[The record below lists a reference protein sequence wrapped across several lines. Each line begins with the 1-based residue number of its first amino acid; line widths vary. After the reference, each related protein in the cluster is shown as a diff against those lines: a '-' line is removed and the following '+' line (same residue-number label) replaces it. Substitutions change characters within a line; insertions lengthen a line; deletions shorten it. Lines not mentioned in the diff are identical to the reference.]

1 MLFFNNILVIYFSL
15 LSCRSHHYHM
25 TKTLSSL
32 QYYSTGNIKYLG
44 KDVKELTIPLA
55 HGHVAAKAWGRNTGY
70 PVLALHGWLD
80 NCGTFDKLF
89 PLLSDKLYIV
99 AIDAPGHGMST
110 HKPPG
115 CFDTDISMI
124 IDVKKITDFLGWQ
137 TFSILGHSFGS
148 ALGLTFSA
156 IFPESIKKLVAIEMA
171 KPNSKDLHMFPDE
184 TREAVRVHLDIERKL
199 TKPAPVYTE
208 ESAAKRLCDGLFG
221 EISVEGARILNKRGT
236 KPSECGKGVVFT
248 IDKRCRTIEVFS
260 RKDHGMV
267 RQFMSAVQCELL
279 MIMAK
284 KSNPIYEIF
293 VPGLTES
300 FYEIYRENAKK
311 FILHNVDGNHFVHL
325 NNPERIAPL
334 INDFFSD
341 V

>member
-1 MLFFNNILVIYFSL
+1 M
-15 LSCRSHHYHM
+15 
-25 TKTLSSL
+25 
-32 QYYSTGNIKYLG
+32 
-44 KDVKELTIPLA
+44 KELTIPLP
-55 HGHVAAKAWGRNTGY
+55 HGNVAAKAWGRNTGY

-89 PLLSDKLYIV
+89 PLLTDKLYIV

-115 CFDTDISMI
+115 CFDTDISMV
-124 IDVKKITDFLGWQ
+124 IDIKKIADFLGWQ
-137 TFSILGHSFGS
+137 KFSILGHSFGS

-156 IFPESIKKLVAIEMA
+156 LFPESIQKLVGIEMA

-184 TREAVRVHLDIERKL
+184 TREAVKIYLDIERKL
-199 TKPAPVYTE
+199 MKPSPVYTE
-208 ESAAKRLCDGLFG
+208 EAAAQRLCDGLFG
-221 EISVEGARILNKRGT
+221 EVSVEGARILNKRGT

-260 RKDHGMV
+260 RKDHNMV

-279 MIMAK
+279 LIMAK
-284 KSNPIYEIF
+284 KSNPMYEIF
-293 VPGLTES
+293 IPGFTKS
-300 FYEIYRENAKK
+300 FYEIYRKNAKK

-325 NNPERIAPL
+325 NNPEKIAPL